1 MLTIEVQPP
10 SQVQAGAVLYPPLV
24 ISADSDDAI
33 DYIQI
38 ALVDAYGTVLVD
50 QLYGTLTASGKTL
63 DDRSASRSNR
73 SKEYTAFPD
82 LAVTYAGVY
91 TIQVTAVTMDYTAPN
106 GAEAVVAASTSTTQ
120 IIAYD
125 QSVAAE
131 VPTADEQDLL
141 RRMRRHGGFGVPRA
155 PR

>member
-63 DDRSASRSNR
+63 DDRSASRSSR

-125 QSVAAE
+125 QSVATE